1 MYESPIE
8 IRQTST
14 QYTAIFDKEKDS
26 MILKAVQGVG
36 VNVDKEELLK
46 ALKYD
51 RQQYQKGYADGI
63 EEVNERL
70 AEFLVHCDHISPSVF
85 AIIRSFM
92 IDLVKK
98 MGCG

>member
-1 MYESPIE
+1 MCESPIE

-46 ALKYD
+46 ALEYD
-51 RQQYQKGYADGI
+51 RQQYQKGYQDGCK
-63 EEVNERL
+63 EVIKNLIERL
-70 AEFLVHCDHISPSVF
+70 KMNCFVVGEEEFVYLSDIINLAEE
-85 AIIRSFM
+85 
-92 IDLVKK
+92 